1 MLPQAQSR
9 TDEGTWR
16 WQVNGESPS
25 RGGGNGPQTLDIGVQ
40 ACDLHRSFP
49 DGENQEGVFS
59 RGNSMYKGVMK
70 CLAHL
75 IIYFIVI
82 VCLID

>member
-1 MLPQAQSR
+1 MVASS
-9 TDEGTWR
+9 GTEQDRRGHVEMAGEWR
-16 WQVNGESPS
+16 ITIW
-25 RGGGNGPQTLDIGVQ
+25 GNGPQTPDIGVQ

-70 CLAHL
+70 CLARL
-75 IIYFIVI
+75 VIYLIVI